1 MADMKLKGK
10 VAVIT
15 GSARGIGYAIA
26 ELFAREGADIV
37 LSDVNEAALK
47 EAQDRIAALGVG
59 VMGAKA
65 DVTNESQV
73 EELFKKTVDK
83 FGRIDILVNNAGIT
97 KDGLL
102 VRMSEA
108 DWDCVLSINLK
119 GAFLCT
125 RAAAKV
131 MMRQRSGR
139 IVNMASI
146 IGLTGNPG
154 QANYSASK
162 GGLIAFTK
170 TAAKELAPRSINVN
184 AIAPGFIRTDMT
196 DKLPEAVKKAMQ
208 DRIPL
213 NRFGEATDVARA
225 ALFLASEDS
234 GYITGCTI
242 QVDGGM
248 AV

>member
-1 MADMKLKGK
+1 MRLKGK
-10 VAVIT
+10 VAIVT
-15 GSARGIGYAIA
+15 GSGRGIGYAIA
-26 ELFAREGADIV
+26 ELFAKEGADIV
-37 LSDVNEAALK
+37 LSDVNEAVLG
-47 EAQDRIAALGVG
+47 EAQAKIEALGV
-59 VMGAKA
+59 KA
-65 DVTNESQV
+65 LSVKVDVTSEGQV
-73 EELFKKTVDK
+73 EELVKKTVDK
-83 FGRIDILVNNAGIT
+83 FGKVDILVNNAGIT

-102 VRMSEA
+102 IRMSEA
-108 DWDCVLSINLK
+108 DWDSVLSVNLK

-125 RAAAKV
+125 RAVSRV
-131 MMRQRSGR
+131 MIKQRSGK

-146 IGLTGNPG
+146 IGITGNPG

-170 TAAKELAPRSINVN
+170 TAAKELASRNVNVN

-196 DKLPEAVKKAMQ
+196 DKLPEATKKAMLE
-208 DRIPL
+208 RIPL
-213 NRFGEATDVARA
+213 NRFGETTDVAKA

>member
-1 MADMKLKGK
+1 M
-10 VAVIT
+10 IT
-15 GSARGIGYAIA
+15 GSARGIGRAIA
-26 ELFAREGADIV
+26 ELFAGEGAAIV

-47 EAQDRIAALGVG
+47 EAQAKITALGVG
-59 VMGAKA
+59 ALSVAV
-65 DVTNESQV
+65 DVTKESQV

-83 FGRIDILVNNAGIT
+83 FGKIDILVNNAGIT

-108 DWDCVLSINLK
+108 DWDSVLSVNLK

-131 MMRQRSGR
+131 MMKQRSGR

-146 IGLTGNPG
+146 IGITGNPG

-170 TAAKELAPRSINVN
+170 TAAKELAPRNINVN
-184 AIAPGFIRTDMT
+184 AIAPGFIRTEMT
-196 DKLPEAVKKAMQ
+196 DKLPEAIKKAMLE
-208 DRIPL
+208 RIPL
-213 NRFGEATDVARA
+213 NRFGETTDVARA

-242 QVDGGM
+242 RVDGGM

>member
-1 MADMKLKGK
+1 MEKRLEGK

-15 GSARGIGYAIA
+15 GSARGIGYTIA
-26 ELFAREGADIV
+26 ELFAREGANIV
-37 LSDVNEAALK
+37 LSDVNEASLK
-47 EAQDRIAALGVG
+47 EAEARISALGVG
-59 VMGAKA
+59 ALGVKV
-65 DVTNESQV
+65 DVTSETQV
-73 EELFKKTVDK
+73 DDLFKKTVDK
-83 FGRIDILVNNAGIT
+83 FGKIDILVNNAGIT

-102 VRMSEA
+102 IRMSEA
-108 DWDCVLSINLK
+108 DWDSVLSVNLK

-131 MMRQRSGR
+131 MMKSRSGR

-146 IGLTGNPG
+146 IGITGNPG

-170 TAAKELAPRSINVN
+170 TTAKELASRNINVN
-184 AIAPGFIRTDMT
+184 AIAPGFIKTEMT
-196 DKLPEAVKKAMQ
+196 DKLPEAIKKAMLE
-208 DRIPL
+208 RIPL
-213 NRFGEATDVARA
+213 NRFGETTDVARA

>member
-1 MADMKLKGK
+1 M
-10 VAVIT
+10 IT

-26 ELFAREGADIV
+26 EFFAREGAHIV

-47 EAQDRIAALGVG
+47 EAEGKIAAFGVG
-59 VMGAKA
+59 ALSAKV
-65 DVTNESQV
+65 DVTSESQV

-83 FGRIDILVNNAGIT
+83 FGKIDILVNNAGIT

-102 VRMSEA
+102 IRMSEA
-108 DWDCVLSINLK
+108 DWDSVLSVNLK

-131 MMRQRSGR
+131 MMKQRSGK

-146 IGLTGNPG
+146 IGITGNPG

-170 TAAKELAPRSINVN
+170 TAAKELAPRNINVN
-184 AIAPGFIRTDMT
+184 AIAPGFIKTEMT
-196 DKLPEAVKKAMQ
+196 DKLPEAIKKAMLE
-208 DRIPL
+208 RIPL
-213 NRFGEATDVARA
+213 NRFGETTDVARA

>member
-1 MADMKLKGK
+1 M
-10 VAVIT
+10 IT
-15 GSARGIGYAIA
+15 GSARGIGCAIA
-26 ELFAREGADIV
+26 EFFAREGAAIV

-47 EAQDRIAALGVG
+47 EAEGKIAAFGVG
-59 VMGAKA
+59 ALSAAM
-65 DVTNESQV
+65 DVTSESQV

-83 FGRIDILVNNAGIT
+83 FGKIDILVNNAGIT

-102 VRMSEA
+102 IRMSEA
-108 DWDCVLSINLK
+108 DWDSVLSVNLK

-131 MMRQRSGR
+131 MMKRKSGR

-146 IGLTGNPG
+146 IGITGNPG

-170 TAAKELAPRSINVN
+170 TAAKELAPRNINVN
-184 AIAPGFIRTDMT
+184 AIAPGFIKTEMT
-196 DKLPEAVKKAMQ
+196 DKLPEAVRKAMLE
-208 DRIPL
+208 RIPL
-213 NRFGEATDVARA
+213 NRFGETTDVARA

-234 GYITGCTI
+234 GYITGCVI

>member
-1 MADMKLKGK
+1 M
-10 VAVIT
+10 IT

-47 EAQDRIAALGVG
+47 EVEGKIAAFGVG
-59 VMGAKA
+59 ALSAKV

-83 FGRIDILVNNAGIT
+83 FGKIDILVNNAGIT

-102 VRMSEA
+102 IRMSEA
-108 DWDCVLSINLK
+108 DWDSVLSVNLK

-131 MMRQRSGR
+131 MMKQRSGK

-146 IGLTGNPG
+146 IGITGNPG

-170 TAAKELAPRSINVN
+170 TAAKELAPRNINVN
-184 AIAPGFIRTDMT
+184 AIAPGFIKTEMT
-196 DKLPEAVKKAMQ
+196 DKLSEAIKKTMLE
-208 DRIPL
+208 RIPL
-213 NRFGEATDVARA
+213 NRFGETTDVART

>member
-1 MADMKLKGK
+1 MKLKGK
-10 VAVIT
+10 VALIT
-15 GSARGIGYAIA
+15 GSARGIGYTIA
-26 ELFAREGADIV
+26 ALFAREGANIV
-37 LSDVNEAALK
+37 LSDVNEQALR
-47 EAQDRIAALGVG
+47 EAESNIKSLGVEALSAR
-59 VMGAKA
+59 V

-73 EELFKKTVDK
+73 EELVKKVVDK
-83 FGRIDILVNNAGIT
+83 FGKIDILVNNAGIT

-102 VRMSEA
+102 IRMAEA
-108 DWDCVLSINLK
+108 DWDSVLSVNLK

-131 MMRQRSGR
+131 MIKQRSGK

-146 IGLTGNPG
+146 IGIMGNPG

-170 TAAKELAPRSINVN
+170 TAAKELASRNITVN

-196 DKLPEAVKKAMQ
+196 DKLPENLKKAML

-213 NRFGEATDVARA
+213 NRFGETEDVARL
-225 ALFLASEDS
+225 ALFLASDES
-234 GYITGCTI
+234 NYITGCAI
-242 QVDGGM
+242 KVDGGM
-248 AV
+248 AI

>member
-1 MADMKLKGK
+1 MGKRLEGK

-15 GSARGIGYAIA
+15 GSARGIGYTIA
-26 ELFAREGADIV
+26 ELFAREGANIV
-37 LSDVNEAALK
+37 LSDVNEVALK
-47 EAQDRIAALGVG
+47 EAQAKIAALGVG
-59 VMGAKA
+59 ALGVKV

-83 FGRIDILVNNAGIT
+83 FGKIDILVNNAGIT

-102 VRMSEA
+102 IRMSEA
-108 DWDCVLSINLK
+108 DWDSVLSVNLK

-131 MMRQRSGR
+131 MMKQRSGK

-146 IGLTGNPG
+146 IGITGNPG

-170 TAAKELAPRSINVN
+170 TAAKELAPRNINVN
-184 AIAPGFIRTDMT
+184 AIAPGFIKTEMT
-196 DKLPEAVKKAMQ
+196 DKLPETIKKAMQ
-208 DRIPL
+208 EKIPL
-213 NRFGEATDVARA
+213 NRFGETTDVARA

>member
-1 MADMKLKGK
+1 M
-10 VAVIT
+10 IT

-26 ELFAREGADIV
+26 ELFAREGAHIV
-37 LSDVNEAALK
+37 LSDVNEEALK
-47 EAQDRIAALGVG
+47 EAEANIMAFGVG
-59 VMGAKA
+59 ALSAKV
-65 DVTNESQV
+65 DVTSESQV
-73 EELFKKTVDK
+73 EGLFKKTVDK
-83 FGRIDILVNNAGIT
+83 FGKIDILVNNAGIT

-102 VRMSEA
+102 IRMSEA
-108 DWDCVLSINLK
+108 DWDSVLSVNLK

-131 MMRQRSGR
+131 MMKQRSGR

-146 IGLTGNPG
+146 IGITGNPG

-170 TAAKELAPRSINVN
+170 TMAKELAPRNINVN
-184 AIAPGFIRTDMT
+184 AIAPGFIKTEMT
-196 DKLPEAVKKAMQ
+196 DKLPEAIKKAMLE
-208 DRIPL
+208 RIPL
-213 NRFGEATDVARA
+213 NRFGETTEVARA